1 MKGIASGVC
10 GGHRF
15 GQSIV
20 LSGGYENDVDDGCTF
35 EYTGEGGNDFLGSKL
50 QTGDQRLKGGNLALA
65 NCKMHAVPVRVVRRL
80 KSNELRYDGL
90 YKVVAYAEELV
101 DSSNP
106 QGSKVFKFSM
116 ERIAGQPALSE
127 ERSVGFVGRAQ
138 KSRHHG
144 PDDTALVPRHASAED
159 REYAAWKSE
168 HQRQL
173 LRQAKR
179 AGVKHE
185 RIGDKEYRK
194 LYTEQR
200 AGGGS

>member
-1 MKGIASGVC
+1 MAI
-10 GGHRF
+10 HT
-15 GQSIV
+15 
-20 LSGGYENDVDDGCTF
+20 LSFHGCPSRA
-35 EYTGEGGNDFLGSKL
+35 L
-50 QTGDQRLKGGNLALA
+50 LA
-65 NCKMHAVPVRVVRRL
+65 
-80 KSNELRYDGL
+80 
-90 YKVVAYAEELV
+90 
-101 DSSNP
+101 
-106 QGSKVFKFSM
+106 Q
-116 ERIAGQPALSE
+116 
-127 ERSVGFVGRAQ
+127 
-138 KSRHHG
+138 
-144 PDDTALVPRHASAED
+144 ASAED

>member
-1 MKGIASGVC
+1 VCRWGAPLGVEVNTLFPDRAALIVVGIHKETMKGIASGVC

-50 QTGDQRLKGGNLALA
+50 QTEDQRLKGGNLALA

-101 DSSNP
+101 RRRLPSYYP
-106 QGSKVFKFSM
+106 GS
-116 ERIAGQPALSE
+116 
-127 ERSVGFVGRAQ
+127 
-138 KSRHHG
+138 
-144 PDDTALVPRHASAED
+144 
-159 REYAAWKSE
+159 
-168 HQRQL
+168 L
-173 LRQAKR
+173 LTFT
-179 AGVKHE
+179 H
-185 RIGDKEYRK
+185 
-194 LYTEQR
+194 
-200 AGGGS
+200 